1 MQVHEM
7 LPADCFQVCKVIDD
21 CGLITAEGEIDE
33 IFNRGN
39 SSRKSSCLKLKI
51 LIRFETLQP
60 LGQIVQLIDVDFA
73 TLSLL

>member
-1 MQVHEM
+1 M
-7 LPADCFQVCKVIDD
+7 LPADCLQVCKVVDD
-21 CGLITAEGEIDE
+21 RGLITAEGEIDE

-39 SSRKSSCLKLKI
+39 SSRKGSCLELKI

-73 TLSLL
+73 AL